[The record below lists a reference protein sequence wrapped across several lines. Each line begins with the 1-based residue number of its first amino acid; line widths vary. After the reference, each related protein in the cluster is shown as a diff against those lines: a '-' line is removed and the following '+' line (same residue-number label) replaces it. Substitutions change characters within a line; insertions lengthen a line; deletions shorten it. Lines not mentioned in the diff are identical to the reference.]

1 MSRLVVVSNRVAPV
15 RKGRSGGEGGLAVAV
30 LAALRERGGIW
41 FGWSGR
47 TSEAEADGPNIFDV
61 GRLTYATLDL
71 TQQDYDEYYNGYA
84 NRILWPLFHYRL
96 DLTDFSRRDMVGY
109 QRVNALFAHH
119 LQPLLRDDD
128 VIWVHDYHLI
138 PMAEQLRD
146 AGCKQRIGFFLHIP
160 FPTPEVLVALPN
172 HRALIRALCA
182 YDLVGF
188 QTERD
193 VHAFLEYIVME
204 AGGEVE
210 RGGTVAAFGESLRV
224 GAFPISIDTDA
235 VAGFAK
241 EAMHSRQTARL
252 LDSLAGRKLIIG
264 VDRLDYSKGLIVR
277 VEAIEHLLRSYPANR
292 RQVVFL
298 QIAPPSRA
306 DVPEYM
312 KIRRELEAAAG
323 HVNGAYAE
331 FDWAPIRYLNKG
343 FTRQTLAGFLRVGR
357 VGLVTPLRD
366 GMNLVAKE
374 YVAAQDGKDP
384 GVLVLSRFAGAA
396 RELEGA
402 LIVNPYDVEG
412 VGEALQTALTMPL
425 AERRE
430 RWKAMY
436 HHLQR
441 YDIDAWREA
450 FLKALARAPQAA

>member
-15 RKGRSGGEGGLAVAV
+15 RKVRSGGEGGLAVAV

-47 TSEAEADGPNIFDV
+47 TSEVEAETPNIFDV
-61 GRLTYATLDL
+61 GKLTYATLDL

-109 QRVNALFAHH
+109 LRVNALFAHQ
-119 LQPLLRDDD
+119 LKPLLRDDD
-128 VIWVHDYHLI
+128 VVWVHDYHLI
-138 PMAEQLRD
+138 PMAEQLRE

-172 HRALIRALCA
+172 HRALIQALCA

-204 AGGEVE
+204 AGGAVE
-210 RGGTVAAFGESLRV
+210 RAGIVRAFGRSLRV
-224 GAFPISIDTDA
+224 GAFPIGIDTAA
-235 VAGFAK
+235 VARFAK
-241 EAMHSRQTARL
+241 EAVRSRQTVRL
-252 LDSLAGRKLIIG
+252 QDSLNGRKLIIG

-277 VEAIEHLLRSYPANR
+277 VEAVEHLLRSYPANR
-292 RQVVFL
+292 GQVVFL

-312 KIRRELEAAAG
+312 NIRQELEAAAG

-343 FTRQTLAGFLRVGR
+343 FTRQTLAGFLRISR

-374 YVAAQDGKDP
+374 FVAAQDSRNP

-412 VGEALQTALTMPL
+412 VGEALQVALAMPL

-430 RWKAMY
+430 RWKTMFTY
-436 HHLQR
+436 LKR
-441 YDIDAWREA
+441 NDVDAWRES
-450 FLKALARAPQAA
+450 FLDTLAAAPRFA